1 VTETTSEAPAPAEPP
16 PGISPESPEARR
28 RGFGERLGD
37 LRPSKRALVI
47 LKRVAIGTYT
57 DGFTHAG
64 NLAYL
69 SLVTLFPFF
78 IVTAAIAR
86 LVGRREDTIAA
97 LNAFLRTV
105 PPDVAKLLAQ
115 PVTDVLAAR
124 SGSLL
129 WFGAIVGLW
138 TTAGFI
144 ETLRAI
150 LRQAYGVQSS
160 TPFWRYRLGAIGMIV
175 GAVILAMAAFS
186 FQVILTAVEQ
196 FIYRVFPFAS
206 EAQMLVSLGK
216 LAPGLAL
223 FGSLYILFYSLTPAK
238 YRKTKCLKWPGAALV
253 AIWWLGTT
261 SLLPWFLS
269 LAGGYDLTYGSLAG
283 VMIALIFFFIIGLGV
298 VIGAELNAALA
309 EVPREGLEGRENTE
323 GTA

>member
-1 VTETTSEAPAPAEPP
+1 MTDALIETPHPEPAP

-28 RGFGERLGD
+28 RGFGERLED
-37 LRPSKRALVI
+37 LGVSQRFLVI

-69 SLVTLFPFF
+69 SLMTLFPFF

-97 LNAFLRTV
+97 LNAFLQTV

-124 SGSLL
+124 SGNLL
-129 WFGAIVGLW
+129 WFGALVGLW

-150 LRQAYGVQSS
+150 LRQAYGTQSS

-175 GAVILAMAAFS
+175 AAVILAMAAFS
-186 FQVILTAVEQ
+186 FQVILTGVEE

-206 EAQMLVSLGK
+206 EAQRLISLGRI
-216 LAPGLAL
+216 APGFAL
-223 FGSLYILFYSLTPAK
+223 FGALYILFYSLTPSK
-238 YRKTKCLKWPGAALV
+238 YRKSKCKKWPGAAFV
-253 AIWWLGTT
+253 AIWWTGTT
-261 SLLPWFLS
+261 ALLPVVLS
-269 LAGGYDLTYGSLAG
+269 SLGGYDLTYGSLAG
-283 VMIALIFFFIIGLGV
+283 VMIALIFFFIIGFGV
-298 VIGAELNAALA
+298 VVGAELNAALA
-309 EVPREGLEGRENTE
+309 EVPTEALEEPEKTE